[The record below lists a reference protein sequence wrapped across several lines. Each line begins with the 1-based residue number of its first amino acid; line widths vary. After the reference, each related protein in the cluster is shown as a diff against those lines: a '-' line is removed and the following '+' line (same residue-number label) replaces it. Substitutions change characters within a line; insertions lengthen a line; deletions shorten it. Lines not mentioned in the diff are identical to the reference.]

1 MAEALASPQKKEK
14 KGKWAKSKKG
24 KPIPE
29 Q

>member
-14 KGKWAKSKKG
+14 KGIWAKSKKG